1 MSSFRYIL
9 VTLLKILV
17 VISLVIILFVVG
29 TMIGYGLIGNGNPM
43 DVFDEKIWTHIMN
56 FFNDCS
62 PPFLFPEYLFYS
74 ML

>member
-43 DVFDEKIWTHIMN
+43 DVFDEKIWTQIGRAHV
-56 FFNDCS
+56 
-62 PPFLFPEYLFYS
+62 
-74 ML
+74 

>member
-43 DVFDEKIWTHIMN
+43 DVFDEKIWIHIMN
-56 FFNDCS
+56 FFK
-62 PPFLFPEYLFYS
+62 
-74 ML
+74 

>member
-29 TMIGYGLIGNGNPM
+29 TMIGYGFDWKWESNG
-43 DVFDEKIWTHIMN
+43 
-56 FFNDCS
+56 C
-62 PPFLFPEYLFYS
+62 L
-74 ML
+74 

>member
-29 TMIGYGLIGNGNPM
+29 TMIGYGLIGNGNQM

-56 FFNDCS
+56 FFK
-62 PPFLFPEYLFYS
+62 
-74 ML
+74 

>member
-29 TMIGYGLIGNGNPM
+29 TRMSLMKKFGLI
-43 DVFDEKIWTHIMN
+43 
-56 FFNDCS
+56 
-62 PPFLFPEYLFYS
+62 L
-74 ML
+74 

>member
-43 DVFDEKIWTHIMN
+43 DVFDEKIRTHIMN
-56 FFNDCS
+56 FFK
-62 PPFLFPEYLFYS
+62 
-74 ML
+74 

>member
-29 TMIGYGLIGNGNPM
+29 TMIGYGLIGNGNLM
-43 DVFDEKIWTHIMN
+43 DVFVEKIWTHIMN
-56 FFNDCS
+56 FFK
-62 PPFLFPEYLFYS
+62 
-74 ML
+74 

>member
-43 DVFDEKIWTHIMN
+43 DVFDEKICTHIMN
-56 FFNDCS
+56 FFK
-62 PPFLFPEYLFYS
+62 
-74 ML
+74 

>member
-29 TMIGYGLIGNGNPM
+29 TMIGYGLIGHGNPM

-56 FFNDCS
+56 FFK
-62 PPFLFPEYLFYS
+62 
-74 ML
+74 

>member
-43 DVFDEKIWTHIMN
+43 DVFNEKIWAHIMN
-56 FFNDCS
+56 FFK
-62 PPFLFPEYLFYS
+62 
-74 ML
+74 

>member
-43 DVFDEKIWTHIMN
+43 DVFDEKIWT
-56 FFNDCS
+56 
-62 PPFLFPEYLFYS
+62 
-74 ML
+74 

>member
-29 TMIGYGLIGNGNPM
+29 TMIGYGLIGNGNLM

-56 FFNDCS
+56 FFK
-62 PPFLFPEYLFYS
+62 
-74 ML
+74 

>member
-43 DVFDEKIWTHIMN
+43 DVFDKKIWTHIMN
-56 FFNDCS
+56 FFK
-62 PPFLFPEYLFYS
+62 
-74 ML
+74 

>member
-43 DVFDEKIWTHIMN
+43 DVFDEKIWTNIMN
-56 FFNDCS
+56 FFK
-62 PPFLFPEYLFYS
+62 
-74 ML
+74 

>member
-29 TMIGYGLIGNGNPM
+29 TMIGYGLIGYGNPM

-56 FFNDCS
+56 FFK
-62 PPFLFPEYLFYS
+62 
-74 ML
+74 

>member
-43 DVFDEKIWTHIMN
+43 DVFDEKFWTDIMN
-56 FFNDCS
+56 FFK
-62 PPFLFPEYLFYS
+62 
-74 ML
+74 

>member
-29 TMIGYGLIGNGNPM
+29 TMIGYGNPM

-56 FFNDCS
+56 FFK
-62 PPFLFPEYLFYS
+62 
-74 ML
+74 

>member
-43 DVFDEKIWTHIMN
+43 DVFDEKIWT
-56 FFNDCS
+56 S
-62 PPFLFPEYLFYS
+62 YYELL
-74 ML
+74 

>member
-29 TMIGYGLIGNGNPM
+29 TMIGYGLIGNGNQWM
-43 DVFDEKIWTHIMN
+43 SLMKKFGLI
-56 FFNDCS
+56 
-62 PPFLFPEYLFYS
+62 L
-74 ML
+74 

>member
-43 DVFDEKIWTHIMN
+43 DVFDEKIWRSEERRVGKECTSW
-56 FFNDCS
+56 CRSRWS
-62 PPFLFPEYLFYS
+62 PYH
-74 ML
+74 

>member
-29 TMIGYGLIGNGNPM
+29 TMIGYGLIGNGNTM

-56 FFNDCS
+56 FFK
-62 PPFLFPEYLFYS
+62 
-74 ML
+74 

>member
-17 VISLVIILFVVG
+17 DISLVIILFVVG

-56 FFNDCS
+56 FFK
-62 PPFLFPEYLFYS
+62 
-74 ML
+74 